1 MNNIILQQLIHGYQ
15 SQEWLDNLALPV
27 HWNHKKGIL
36 PLEQQLKYF
45 KDVSKEI
52 QQAMKFYIDARDTKN
67 NLSPVEMEKVV
78 EDLKIYLPYKSCLIQ
93 LETESC
99 IYHVLAGN
107 HGEKTADTEQDV
119 LTALMFYY
127 QKTVDTGLVYEWG
140 NETHP
145 MSNNNISWA
154 HDYCTYGFTYHH
166 EEEMSPYLNRVVGK
180 EDYTFWL
187 KNYPDGCILTDPDSN
202 DAYTNPSLND
212 WASHIS
218 MVIVQLNVLLT
229 YPEITDSKD
238 VLGRPNNTVGH
249 TQLKNLKDSTL
260 RTRPKY
266 QHKTLKLN
274 MYGEPSGGESK
285 GKRSEGTAFHSV
297 RKHIRKL
304 ASGKKTFV
312 KAHFRGSKDVGV
324 VTKDYEVM
332 TDGNR

>member
-15 SQEWLDNLALPV
+15 SNEWLGDLGYAA
-27 HWNHKKGIL
+27 HWNHKKGYL
-36 PLEQQLKYF
+36 PKEQERKYI

-67 NLSPVEMEKVV
+67 NLSEVEMEKVI

-93 LETESC
+93 LETQDA
-99 IYHVLAGN
+99 IYHVLVGN
-107 HGEKTADTEQDV
+107 DGEKTADTEQDV

-127 QKTVDTGLVYEWG
+127 EKNVSGSKI
-140 NETHP
+140 N
-145 MSNNNISWA
+145 WA
-154 HDYCTYGFTYHH
+154 HDFCTYGFTYHH
-166 EEEMSPYLNRVVGK
+166 KEEMSPFLNRVVGK
-180 EDYTFWL
+180 EDFTYWL
-187 KNYPDGCILTDPDSN
+187 KHYPDGCILTDPDSN

-212 WASHIS
+212 WTASIS

-249 TQLKNLKDSTL
+249 AQLKNLKDSTL

-274 MYGEPSGGESK
+274 MYGEPSGGEST

-297 RKHIRKL
+297 RKHIRRYKKT
-304 ASGKKTFV
+304 GKKTFV
-312 KAHFRGSKDVGV
+312 KAHFRGSKD
-324 VTKDYEVM
+324 YEVM
-332 TDGNR
+332 TDGSR

>member
-15 SQEWLDNLALPV
+15 SDEWLDALALPV

-93 LETESC
+93 LETENC
-99 IYHVLAGN
+99 IYHVLVGN
-107 HGEKTADTEQDV
+107 DGEKTADTEQDV
-119 LTALMFYY
+119 LSALMFYY
-127 QKTVDTGLVYEWG
+127 QKRGAPYLS
-140 NETHP
+140 
-145 MSNNNISWA
+145 MSDNITWA

-166 EEEMSPYLNRVVGK
+166 KEELSPYLNRVVGK

-187 KNYPDGCILTDPDSN
+187 KNFPDGFILTDPDSN

-212 WASHIS
+212 WTSHIS
-218 MVIVQLNVLLT
+218 MVIVQLNVLLA

-260 RTRPKY
+260 RNRPKY

-312 KAHFRGSKDVGV
+312 KAHFRGSKDIGV
-324 VTKDYEVM
+324 VTKDYEVKV
-332 TDGNR
+332 D